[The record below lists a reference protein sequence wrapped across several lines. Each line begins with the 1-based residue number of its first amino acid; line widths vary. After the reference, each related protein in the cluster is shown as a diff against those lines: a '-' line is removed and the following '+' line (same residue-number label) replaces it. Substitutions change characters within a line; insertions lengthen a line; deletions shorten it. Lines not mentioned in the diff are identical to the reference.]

1 MAKRRCTVEIQNIQY
16 SLCRRDDTDKNVVSR
31 DMETRNRSIEFNDAM
46 IMITLCIEMC
56 QRVVGSKN
64 ISVGTTWRSTD
75 MAFLRPI
82 LIYQP
87 FMDRFIGRYRYFQNY
102 YILFSASLL
111 KIWCILCR
119 TFFEK
124 LQNQDL

>member
-16 SLCRRDDTDKNVVSR
+16 SLCRRDDTDKNVVSM

-102 YILFSASLL
+102 
-111 KIWCILCR
+111 
-119 TFFEK
+119 
-124 LQNQDL
+124 